1 MTETKP
7 FLLCV
12 CIPTV
17 VGREAQFEALFNKI
31 GNQVRDL
38 GLTKEIDCIVFKDNK
53 EISIGLKRDKMYKLS
68 KAYFTV
74 QIDDDDDVP
83 DDYIK
88 TVYDTLIAN
97 PDVDC
102 LGYIERVVM
111 DGVTKYSKISKEFA
125 DWADPSND
133 ARFNYYRTP
142 FFKVPIKTSICQQV
156 GVSDM
161 RFGEDHDFARRIKP
175 HLKTEVFIDKAMY
188 YYTGTSLTAE
198 QHKERYGIGG

>member
-17 VGREAQFEALFNKI
+17 VGREQQFETLFNKI

-38 GLTKEIDCIVFKDNK
+38 NLTKEIDCVVFKDNK

-68 KAYFTV
+68 KAYYTV

-102 LGYIERVVM
+102 IGYIERVVM
-111 DGVTKYSKISKEFA
+111 DGVTKYSKISNQFNE
-125 DWADPSND
+125 WATKGDH
-133 ARFNYYRTP
+133 YERTP
-142 FFKVPIKTSICQQV
+142 FFKVPIKTAICQQV
-156 GVSDM
+156 GVSDL

-188 YYTGTSLTAE
+188 YYTGHSLTAE
-198 QHKERYGIGG
+198 QHKERYGL